1 MTHSGPHKTGKIT
14 ASRGV
19 SACALLGVA
28 ALVCAP
34 GVGKAQT
41 SSDPSTMTPAATMID
56 NVASM
61 SVKTGDQVS
70 TLPSNKVSLQV
81 QEIIDVR
88 VDVLTPDVDVEADST
103 DQRVGFRITNTGNGW
118 QAFDLTFA
126 VIDGGF
132 DPQACT
138 IWVDWDGDGHLDK
151 TRDRQSTVTP
161 VLAPGASVVAWVSCG
176 IPASAP
182 MGSWGRILLRAF
194 PAVLRNGATPGTMA
208 TAGNGGVFVVLGRN
222 LRGGTGGTGGSGGG
236 GTGGGTSG
244 GGAGGGTGGGTDGG
258 TSQPATFHV
267 GKVSAQLI
275 KTQTVVDAGGGARA
289 MPGAIVTY
297 SLEARFGGGVAVRQA
312 VVSDPVPAGATYVAG
327 SLTLDGAPLS
337 DAADSD
343 AGRFADGSIEVG
355 LGDIAVP
362 TVRTVTFKVRIN
374 PLGSAS

>member
-1 MTHSGPHKTGKIT
+1 MTHTGSHKTGKIT

-19 SACALLGVA
+19 SIRGLLWAA
-28 ALVCAP
+28 ALFCVP
-34 GVGKAQT
+34 GVGYGQT
-41 SSDPSTMTPAATMID
+41 ASDPTTMTPAATMID

-61 SVKTGDQVS
+61 SVKTGEAVT
-70 TLPSNKVSLQV
+70 TLPSNLVSLQV

-88 VDVLTPDVDVEADST
+88 VDVLTPDVDVEADSH
-103 DQRVGFRITNTGNGW
+103 DQRVGFRITNAGNGW
-118 QAFDLTFA
+118 QAFDLSMSI
-126 VIDGGF
+126 VDGGF
-132 DPQACT
+132 DPEACT

-151 TRDRQSTVTP
+151 TRDRQSTITP
-161 VLAPGASVVAWVSCG
+161 VLAPGASVVAWVSCS
-176 IPASAP
+176 IPANAP
-182 MGSWGRILLRAF
+182 MGAWGRILLRAF

-208 TAGNGGVFVVLGRN
+208 TAGNGGVFVVLGRY
-222 LRGGTGGTGGSGGG
+222 LRGGTGSGG

-244 GGAGGGTGGGTDGG
+244 GGTGGTGGGGTDGG

-275 KTQTVVDAGGGARA
+275 KTQSVVDPTGGARA
-289 MPGAIVTY
+289 IPGSVVTY
-297 SLEARFGGGVAVRQA
+297 SLEARFGSGVALSQA
-312 VVSDPVPAGATYVAG
+312 MVSDPIPAGATYVAG

-343 AGRFADGSIEVG
+343 AGRFAGAGIEVG
-355 LGDIAVP
+355 LGDIAAP